1 MRNKAEVV
9 RNFYN
14 KQREFSDTKKA
25 FDQLKKSFEKEMELV
40 FAESGTDSVSFSV
53 GSDDCKDELFVVK
66 RRCRTYIKWNFQ
78 KLAENLGNKLF
89 RQVVNKKYIINNM
102 SGLIEYLK
110 DCNVDPNVFKK
121 YIDVE
126 YSLNEA
132 ELDNLELLGKVKSE
146 QLEGCFNLSF
156 SKPWYSVEKKE

>member
-1 MRNKAEVV
+1 MKDRAEVV
-9 RNFYN
+9 RDFYN
-14 KQREFSDTKKA
+14 KQMEFSDIKKA

-40 FAESGTDSVSFSV
+40 FAKSETDSVSFSV
-53 GSDDCKDELFVVK
+53 GSDYKDELFVVK
-66 RRCRTYIKWNFQ
+66 KRCRTYIKWNFQ
-78 KLAENLGNKLF
+78 KLAINLGNKLF
-89 RQVVNKKYIINNM
+89 KQVVNKKYIVNNM
-102 SGLIEYLK
+102 LGLIEYLK
-110 DCNVDPNVFKK
+110 SCNVDPNIFKK

-132 ELDNLELLGKVKSE
+132 ELDNLELLGKVKVE

>member
-1 MRNKAEVV
+1 MKDKAEVV

-14 KQREFSDTKKA
+14 KQREFSDIKKA

-40 FAESGTDSVSFSV
+40 FTESGTDSVSFSV
-53 GSDDCKDELFVVK
+53 GSDYEDGLFVVK
-66 RRCRTYIKWNFQ
+66 KRCRTYIKWNFQ
-78 KLAENLGNKLF
+78 KLATNLGNKLF
-89 RQVVNKKYIINNM
+89 KQVVNKKYIVNDM
-102 SGLIEYLK
+102 FGLIEYLK
-110 DCNVDPNVFKK
+110 SCNVDPNIFKK

-132 ELDNLELLGKVKSE
+132 ELDNLELLGKVKAE

>member
-1 MRNKAEVV
+1 MRDRAEVV

-40 FAESGTDSVSFSV
+40 FAKSETDSISFSV
-53 GSDDCKDELFVVK
+53 GSDYKDELFVVK
-66 RRCRTYIKWNFQ
+66 KRCRTYIKWNFQ
-78 KLAENLGNKLF
+78 KLAINLGNKLF
-89 RQVVNKKYIINNM
+89 KQVVNKKYIVNDM
-102 SGLIEYLK
+102 LGLIEYLK
-110 DCNVDPNVFKK
+110 SCNVDPNIFKK

-132 ELDNLELLGKVKSE
+132 ELDNLELLGKVKAE

>member
-1 MRNKAEVV
+1 MRDRTEVV
-9 RNFYN
+9 QNFYN
-14 KQREFSDTKKA
+14 KQREFSDIKKA

-40 FAESGTDSVSFSV
+40 FAESETDSVSFSV
-53 GSDDCKDELFVVK
+53 GSDYGNEFFVVK
-66 RRCRTYIKWNFQ
+66 KRCRTYIKWNFQ
-78 KLAENLGNKLF
+78 KLAINLGNKLF
-89 RQVVNKKYIINNM
+89 KQVVNKKYIVNDM
-102 SGLIEYLK
+102 LGLIEYLK
-110 DCNVDPNVFKK
+110 SCNVDPNIFKK

-132 ELDNLELLGKVKSE
+132 ELDNLELLGKVKAE

>member
-1 MRNKAEVV
+1 MKDKAEAV
-9 RNFYN
+9 RIFYN
-14 KQREFSDTKKA
+14 KQREFSDIKKA

-40 FAESGTDSVSFSV
+40 FAQSGTDSVSFSV
-53 GSDDCKDELFVVK
+53 GSDYKDELFVVK
-66 RRCRTYIKWNFQ
+66 KRCRTYIKWNFQ
-78 KLAENLGNKLF
+78 KLAKNLGNKLF

-126 YSLNEA
+126 YSLNES
-132 ELDNLELLGKVKSE
+132 ELDNLESLGKVKAE

>member
-1 MRNKAEVV
+1 MSNRAEIV

-14 KQREFSDTKKA
+14 KQREFSDIKKA
-25 FDQLKKSFEKEMELV
+25 FDQFKKSFEEEMELV
-40 FAESGTDSVSFSV
+40 FAESKTDSVSFSV
-53 GSDDCKDELFVVK
+53 GSDYKDELFVVK
-66 RRCRTYIKWNFQ
+66 KRCRTYIKWNFK
-78 KLAENLGNKLF
+78 KLAKNLGNKLF
-89 RQVVNKKYIINNM
+89 KQVVNKKYIVNDM
-102 SGLIEYLK
+102 LGLIEYLK
-110 DCNVDPNVFKK
+110 SCNVDPNIFKK

-132 ELDNLELLGKVKSE
+132 ELDNLESLGKVKAE

>member
-1 MRNKAEVV
+1 MSNRAEVV

-14 KQREFSDTKKA
+14 KQMEFSDIKKA
-25 FDQLKKSFEKEMELV
+25 FDQFKKSFEEEMELV
-40 FAESGTDSVSFSV
+40 FAESKTDSVSFSV
-53 GSDDCKDELFVVK
+53 GSDYKDELFVVK
-66 RRCRTYIKWNFQ
+66 KRRRTYIKWNFQ
-78 KLAENLGNKLF
+78 KLAKNLGNKLF
-89 RQVVNKKYIINNM
+89 KQVVNKKYIVNDM
-102 SGLIEYLK
+102 LGLIKYLK
-110 DCNVDPNVFKK
+110 SCNVDPNIFKK

-132 ELDNLELLGKVKSE
+132 ELDNLELLGKVKAE

>member
-1 MRNKAEVV
+1 MSNRAEVV

-14 KQREFSDTKKA
+14 KQMEFSDIKKA
-25 FDQLKKSFEKEMELV
+25 FDQFKKSFEEEMELV
-40 FAESGTDSVSFSV
+40 FAESKTDSVSFSV
-53 GSDDCKDELFVVK
+53 GSDYKDELFVVK
-66 RRCRTYIKWNFQ
+66 KRRRTYIKWNFQ
-78 KLAENLGNKLF
+78 KLAKNLGNKLF
-89 RQVVNKKYIINNM
+89 KQVVNKKYIINDM
-102 SGLIEYLK
+102 LGLIEYLK
-110 DCNVDPNVFKK
+110 SCNVDPNIFKK

-132 ELDNLELLGKVKSE
+132 ELDNLELLGKVKAE

>member
-1 MRNKAEVV
+1 MRNRAEIV

-25 FDQLKKSFEKEMELV
+25 FDQLKKSFEEEMELV
-40 FAESGTDSVSFSV
+40 FVKSKTDSVSFSV
-53 GSDDCKDELFVVK
+53 GSDYKNELFVVK
-66 RRCRTYIKWNFQ
+66 KRCRTYIKWNFQ
-78 KLAENLGNKLF
+78 KLAKNLGNKLF
-89 RQVVNKKYIINNM
+89 KQVVNKKYIVNDM
-102 SGLIEYLK
+102 LGLIKYLK
-110 DCNVDPNVFKK
+110 SCNVDPNIFKK

-132 ELDNLELLGKVKSE
+132 ELDNLESLGKVKAE

>member
-1 MRNKAEVV
+1 MSNRAEIV

-14 KQREFSDTKKA
+14 KQMEFSDIKKA
-25 FDQLKKSFEKEMELV
+25 FDQFKKSFEEEMELV
-40 FAESGTDSVSFSV
+40 FAESKTDSVSFSV
-53 GSDDCKDELFVVK
+53 GSDYKDELFVVK
-66 RRCRTYIKWNFQ
+66 KRRRTYIKWNFQ
-78 KLAENLGNKLF
+78 KLAINLGNKLF
-89 RQVVNKKYIINNM
+89 KQVANKKYIVNDM
-102 SGLIEYLK
+102 LGLIKYLK
-110 DCNVDPNVFKK
+110 SCNVDPNIFKK

-132 ELDNLELLGKVKSE
+132 ELDNLELLGKVKAE

>member
-14 KQREFSDTKKA
+14 KQKEFSDIKKA
-25 FDQLKKSFEKEMELV
+25 FDQLKKSFEKEMGLV
-40 FAESGTDSVSFSV
+40 FAESETDSVSFSI
-53 GSDDCKDELFVVK
+53 GSDYKDESFVVK
-66 RRCRTYIKWNFQ
+66 KRCRIYIKWNFQ

-89 RQVVNKKYIINNM
+89 RQIVNKKYVVSDM
-102 SGLIEYLK
+102 LGLVEYLK
-110 DCNVDPNVFKK
+110 SCNVDPNIFKK

-126 YSLNEA
+126 YSLNES
-132 ELDNLELLGKVKSE
+132 ELDNLELLGKVKAE
-146 QLEGCFNLSF
+146 QLEGCFNISF

>member
-1 MRNKAEVV
+1 MRDRTEVV

-14 KQREFSDTKKA
+14 KQREFSDIKKA

-40 FAESGTDSVSFSV
+40 FAASETDSISFSV
-53 GSDDCKDELFVVK
+53 GSDCGNEFFIVK

-78 KLAENLGNKLF
+78 KLAKNLGNKLF
-89 RQVVNKKYIINNM
+89 KQVVNKKYIVNDM
-102 SGLIEYLK
+102 LGLIEYLK
-110 DCNVDPNVFKK
+110 SCNVDPNIFKK

-126 YSLNEA
+126 CSLNEA
-132 ELDNLELLGKVKSE
+132 ELDNLELLGKVKAE

-156 SKPWYSVEKKE
+156 SKPWFSVEKKE

>member
-1 MRNKAEVV
+1 LSNRAEVV

-14 KQREFSDTKKA
+14 KQMEFSDIKKA
-25 FDQLKKSFEKEMELV
+25 FDQFKKSFEEEMELV
-40 FAESGTDSVSFSV
+40 FAESKTDSVSFSV
-53 GSDDCKDELFVVK
+53 GSDYKDELFVVK
-66 RRCRTYIKWNFQ
+66 KRRRTYIKWNFQ
-78 KLAENLGNKLF
+78 KLAKNLGNKLF
-89 RQVVNKKYIINNM
+89 KQVVNKKYIVNDM
-102 SGLIEYLK
+102 LGLIEYLK
-110 DCNVDPNVFKK
+110 SCNVDPNIFKK

-132 ELDNLELLGKVKSE
+132 ELDNLELLGKVKAE

>member
-1 MRNKAEVV
+1 MSNRAEVV

-14 KQREFSDTKKA
+14 KQMEFSDIKKV
-25 FDQLKKSFEKEMELV
+25 FDQLKKSFEEEMELV
-40 FAESGTDSVSFSV
+40 FAESKTDSVSFSI
-53 GSDDCKDELFVVK
+53 GSDYKDELFVVK
-66 RRCRTYIKWNFQ
+66 KRHRTYIKWNFQ
-78 KLAENLGNKLF
+78 KLAKNLGNKLF
-89 RQVVNKKYIINNM
+89 KQVVNKKYIVNDM
-102 SGLIEYLK
+102 LGLIEYLK
-110 DCNVDPNVFKK
+110 SCNVDPNIFKK

-132 ELDNLELLGKVKSE
+132 ELDNLELLGKVKAE

>member
-1 MRNKAEVV
+1 MKDKAEAV
-9 RNFYN
+9 RIFYN
-14 KQREFSDTKKA
+14 KQREFSDIKRA

-53 GSDDCKDELFVVK
+53 GSDYKDELFVVK
-66 RRCRTYIKWNFQ
+66 KRCRTYIKWNFQ

-89 RQVVNKKYIINNM
+89 RQIVNKKYIINNM
-102 SGLIEYLK
+102 PELIEYLK

-132 ELDNLELLGKVKSE
+132 ELDNLESLGKVKAE

>member
-1 MRNKAEVV
+1 MKNEAEVV

-14 KQREFSDTKKA
+14 KQREFFDTKKA

-40 FAESGTDSVSFSV
+40 FAESEADSISFSV
-53 GSDDCKDELFVVK
+53 ASDCGNDFFVVK
-66 RRCRTYIKWNFQ
+66 KRCRTYIKWNFL
-78 KLAENLGNKLF
+78 KLAINLGNKLF
-89 RQVVNKKYIINNM
+89 KQVVNKKYIVNDM
-102 SGLIEYLK
+102 LGLIEYLK
-110 DCNVDPNVFKK
+110 SCNVDPSIFKK

-132 ELDNLELLGKVKSE
+132 ELDNLELLGKVKPE

-156 SKPWYSVEKKE
+156 SKPWYSVEKKK